1 MSLNRTGTWL
11 AALLIGWVAGAPASA
26 QGLRD
31 ADLFAP
37 AEPSHYGGGVRANQG
52 FFFTYDALYWT
63 ISPPERATVGIDTDT
78 LDVQRNVW
86 WANDPN
92 QTFTQG
98 STLDTSG
105 FQTMFTPGQRI
116 EVGHIEGHVGWLFNY
131 MRLHQLSQAQAA
143 TGVQMYFHDQEWG
156 VNNLPHLVHDVGGGN
171 IVALPVW
178 FDFVLMD
185 LSTKVWGTEFNLLLR
200 THPGHRGG
208 IFEWFLGARYLE
220 FEEQFSI
227 RAYGTP
233 PASALADTLFTNVA
247 NNNIFGP
254 QLGLRWFTT
263 NDRWQFS
270 AEGKFIAG
278 WNSQNVH
285 LQGIVGSDLTPT
297 NFPRP
302 AGSPGFP
309 QAMPAT
315 NAYDRSYMSVFS
327 PVVELRLEGKYQLTR
342 NVGFRAGWNGMYI
355 GEIARPS
362 RMVNYEL
369 GQTSVLGILRYMN
382 RDLAFLHGLG
392 IGIEINR

>member
-11 AALLIGWVAGAPASA
+11 AALLIGWLAGAPASA

-37 AEPSHYGGGVRANQG
+37 AEPSHYGGGVRANEG

-63 ISPPERATVGIDTDT
+63 ISPPERSTVGINTEG

-86 WANDPN
+86 WTNDPN
-92 QTFTQG
+92 QTMTQG
-98 STLDTSG
+98 STLDTSA
-105 FQTMFTPGQRI
+105 FQTLFTPGQRI
-116 EVGHIEGHVGWLFNY
+116 ELGHINGHVGWLFSY
-131 MRLHQLSQAQAA
+131 MRLHELSQGQ
-143 TGVQMYFHDQEWG
+143 TFPSVQMYFNDQEWG

-178 FDFVLMD
+178 FDAVTMD
-185 LSTKVWGTEFNLLLR
+185 LSTKMWGTEFNLLLR
-200 THPGHRGG
+200 THPGQRGG
-208 IFEWFLGARYLE
+208 MFEWFLGARYLE
-220 FEEQFSI
+220 FEERFGI
-227 RAYGTP
+227 NANGTP
-233 PASALADTLFTNVA
+233 PVSALADTVFTNLA

-270 AEGKFIAG
+270 AEGKFLAG
-278 WNSQNVH
+278 WNSQNVRLH
-285 LQGIVGSDLTPT
+285 GFVGSDLTPT
-297 NFPRP
+297 NFPRT

-309 QAMPAT
+309 LAMPPT
-315 NAYDRSYMSVFS
+315 NADYISYMSVFS
-327 PVVELRLEGKYQLTR
+327 PVVELRIEGKYQLTR
-342 NVGFRAGWNGMYI
+342 NVGFRAGWNGMYL

-382 RDLAFLHGLG
+382 RDLAFLQGLG

>member
-1 MSLNRTGTWL
+1 MSFNRTGTWL
-11 AALLIGWVAGAPASA
+11 AALLVGLVAATPASA

-37 AEPSHYGGGVRANQG
+37 AEPSHYGGGVRANEG

-63 ISPPERATVGIDTDT
+63 ISPPERATVGINTEE
-78 LDVQRNVW
+78 LAVNRNVW
-86 WANDPN
+86 WTNDPD

-98 STLDTSG
+98 STLNTST
-105 FQTMFTPGQRI
+105 FQTLFTPGQRI
-116 EVGHIEGHVGWLFNY
+116 ELGHVNGHAGWLFSY
-131 MRLHQLSQAQAA
+131 MKLHQLSQGQ
-143 TGVQMYFHDQEWG
+143 TFPGVQMYFNDQEWG
-156 VNNLPHLVHDVGGGN
+156 VNNLPHLVHDVGAAAP
-171 IVALPVW
+171 VPLPVW
-178 FDFVLMD
+178 FDSVIMD
-185 LSTKVWGTEFNLLLR
+185 LTTKLWGTEFNLLLR
-200 THPGHRGG
+200 THPGQRGG

-220 FEEQFSI
+220 FEEQFGI
-227 RAYGTP
+227 NANGTP
-233 PASALADTLFTNVA
+233 PVSALADTVFTNLA

-270 AEGKFIAG
+270 AEGKFLAG
-278 WNSQNVH
+278 WNSQNVRLH
-285 LQGIVGSDLTPT
+285 GFVGSDLTPT
-297 NFPRP
+297 NFPRG

-309 QAMPAT
+309 LAMPPT
-315 NAYDRSYMSVFS
+315 NADYISYMSVFS
-327 PVVELRLEGKYQLTR
+327 PVVELRIEGKYQLTR

-382 RDLAFLHGLG
+382 RDLAFLQGLG